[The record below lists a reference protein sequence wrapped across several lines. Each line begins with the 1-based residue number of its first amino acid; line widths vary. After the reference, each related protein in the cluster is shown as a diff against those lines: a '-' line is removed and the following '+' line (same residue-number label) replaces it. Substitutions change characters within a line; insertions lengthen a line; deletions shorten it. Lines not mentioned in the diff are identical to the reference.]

1 MHRRHPFPSSLS
13 NRPSNCPG
21 RFIGK
26 LASKLL
32 TDGTMHRHMLSPLRD
47 PSDCLSVLWVRWLAG
62 WLACWLPPTILFL
75 FSVSIDRSLNFVPPL
90 SSSFFCSPISFI
102 PIPLLSSSL
111 RSKYADCRSPQRQ
124 NCGNLVRRRRQLV
137 IRFSHDESR
146 LPSSSSSPRNS
157 AHPRNASNFFILC
170 TLGGNPGKVYFFL
183 SSRQR
188 VKKISSLFRA
198 PSSTSHPF
206 RRKSSLKRGSTLPAL
221 SLSAKSLRFDDESKR
236 RSLRSMALR
245 SLNKT

>member
-1 MHRRHPFPSSLS
+1 MA
-13 NRPSNCPG
+13 C
-21 RFIGK
+21 
-26 LASKLL
+26 
-32 TDGTMHRHMLSPLRD
+32 
-47 PSDCLSVLWVRWLAG
+47 WLAG
-62 WLACWLPPTILFL
+62 WLPPTILFL

-137 IRFSHDESR
+137 IRFSRDESR

-170 TLGGNPGKVYFFL
+170 TLGGKQEKYISFFL